1 MGTDLLSQFEEMTVF
16 SVEAMSAVVAWD
28 DVCDKLEDSA
38 LKQELN
44 ISDRE
49 LAQADRILRQVMD
62 ASHDRRSNIKARLAA
77 FTPPAPQADKLEAA
91 KAAKVP
97 PEDHDEAVCS
107 SCGQEREEPKGSEH
121 KFNSLT

>member
-1 MGTDLLSQFEEMTVF
+1 MGTGLLSQFEEMTVF

-62 ASHDRRSNIKARLAA
+62 ASHDRRSNIKAI
-77 FTPPAPQADKLEAA
+77 
-91 KAAKVP
+91 
-97 PEDHDEAVCS
+97 S
-107 SCGQEREEPKGSEH
+107 
-121 KFNSLT
+121 